1 MQARS
6 GLEPYRKYLKR
17 IKDYYEESEIMLD
30 YRPHRRRAGPGCWAN
45 LGELGENEL
54 SLIYDM
60 KEDHV
65 YEFDP
70 RINDKFKPKRKD
82 MIKIIKRDAGEKT
95 LQLERE
101 PIKPKLVIRRNSYPI
116 DKQLGAVT
124 KLLFEPSRDHI
135 ALLKLFHKDDVE
147 WSAMNEQRIDEW
159 FVLTEE
165 RDGVREQREFVK
177 RALSTPD
184 FAFLEG
190 PPGSGKTTVLCELV
204 QQIVSRGKRVLFC
217 ASTHVAVDNLLER
230 LVDENARPMAD
241 LIPLRIG
248 ESDRISEKTQ
258 HYKYDNYV
266 ETKKNELLRHLSGK
280 KSLSRAQR
288 VLQKTLEEND
298 GTVGQIA
305 RECANLVCGTA
316 IGILQHPDIKDG
328 PLRRFDFMIIDE
340 ASKTTLQEFLVP
352 ALHADRWIIVGDT
365 KQLSPHTDDAEVA
378 LHVDSC
384 IEKTLGEACLDAF
397 TAGRRRCTNIVITND
412 KELKHTYREQCER
425 LGVEW
430 QDADAGSV
438 KANSASGL
446 IVTGTPASMARVPPQ
461 GIDRIGTIRNYDQ
474 LLGELGR
481 KKDAGGMGEWKA
493 KYGRRSHEN
502 DTWSQQIGWRVR
514 SLPPDAAQY
523 GAGQRIEGEIN
534 DLMPSEGNEVEEKLG
549 EVKAIA
555 LPSVL
560 ECLEKGTGITSGIPG
575 RDFGDRHVRLVWQ
588 YRMHPDVAAFSHR
601 HVYGETA
608 LHTPGDMESKR
619 SWTYGEYGNRSVW
632 INVRGKVD
640 RSGGSFSN
648 KDEAEQIVR
657 ELEKF
662 CGYARG
668 NPKPDG
674 TRWEVAVLS
683 FYTGQRALLQK
694 LVQKFTGKQRL
705 RSFEMQAVRIELHT
719 VDSFQG
725 QEADLVFLSLVR
737 DRPTIFLN
745 NINRINV
752 AITRAR
758 YQRVIVGDKKAMLGA
773 DSPLHDLADETPDQE
788 QI

>member
-6 GLEPYRKYLKR
+6 GLDPYRKYLKR
-17 IKDYYEESEIMLD
+17 IRDYYEKSEIMLD
-30 YRPHRRRAGPGCWAN
+30 YRPHRQRAGYWAN

-70 RINDKFKPKRKD
+70 HVNDKFKPKQEDK
-82 MIKIIKRDAGEKT
+82 IKIIKRDAGEKT
-95 LQLERE
+95 LQLERK
-101 PIKPKLVIRRNSYPI
+101 PTKPKLVIRRNSYPI
-116 DKQLGAVT
+116 AKQLGAVT
-124 KLLFEPSRDHI
+124 KLLFEPSRGHI
-135 ALLKLFHKDDVE
+135 TLLKLFHKNDVE
-147 WSAMNEQRIDEW
+147 WPAVNEQRIDEW

-165 RDGVREQREFVK
+165 RDGIREQREFVK
-177 RALSTPD
+177 RALGTPD

-280 KSLSRAQR
+280 KSLSRAQS

-298 GTVGQIA
+298 DTVGQIA

-378 LHVDSC
+378 LHMDSC
-384 IEKTLGEACLDAF
+384 IEKTLGESCLDVF
-397 TAGRRRCTNIVITND
+397 TASRRRCTNIVITND
-412 KELKHTYREQCER
+412 KELKHTYREQCEK

-430 QDADAGSV
+430 QDADTGSK
-438 KANSASGL
+438 KANSTSGL

-474 LLGELGR
+474 LLGELRR
-481 KKDAGGMGEWKA
+481 KKDTGRMKEWTA
-493 KYGRRSHEN
+493 KYGQRSHEN
-502 DTWSQQIGWRVR
+502 DTWGQQIGWRVR

-523 GAGQRIEGEIN
+523 SAGQKIEGEIN
-534 DLMPSEGNEVEEKLG
+534 DLMPSGGNEAEEKLG

-560 ECLEKGTGITSGIPG
+560 ECLEKGTGVASGIPG
-575 RDFGDRHVRLVWQ
+575 RDFEDRHVRLVWQ

-640 RSGGSFSN
+640 RSNGSFSN
-648 KDEAEQIVR
+648 KNEAEQIVR
-657 ELEKF
+657 ELAKF

-737 DRPTIFLN
+737 DRSTIFLN

-758 YQRVIVGDKKAMLGA
+758 YQRVIVGNKKAMLGA
-773 DSPLHDLADETPDQE
+773 DPPLHDLADETPDQE